1 MRPFDFIRDL
11 KSIDFIATLI
21 PIDFIWFVTW
31 SYARY
36 ETSQPLFGAGGKI
49 LA

>member
-1 MRPFDFIRDL
+1 MRPIDFIRYLKSIGFIAILIPFDFIWR
-11 KSIDFIATLI
+11 
-21 PIDFIWFVTW
+21 VTW

-36 ETSQPLFGAGGKI
+36 ETSQPQFGAGGKI